1 MSDYADDFG
10 KFFAE
15 DLAAATAEPAP
26 PVEDVPAEEPEAA
39 APVEEPVV
47 AETPIVEEEA
57 PAAAEEPVAA
67 APVEDP
73 RQAEI
78 DALRAE
84 LAALRSEMAAPKAPV
99 EPPAPAPAAEPQRP
113 EASLRA
119 EQALKTY
126 AEEWPEQFAAIQAYH
141 TLAEER
147 TTAIVQEAFGRLAPF
162 VEKMA
167 QEKLFADLR
176 QMSDVRFDESAD
188 AVVKWVESQK
198 DPEIRNGYKAVLFPG
213 SPLRADAARIAEV
226 FRTYHAINRKDTPMP
241 APAAVVPAKEE
252 KKQEKQVLKE
262 VLKTMAPVASRPGAA
277 TTSEPD
283 PDDFEANF
291 AVFLKAA
298 SGAN

>member
-26 PVEDVPAEEPEAA
+26 PVEDVPAEEPE
-39 APVEEPVV
+39 
-47 AETPIVEEEA
+47 
-57 PAAAEEPVAA
+57 AA

-176 QMSDVRFDESAD
+176 QMSDVRFNESAD

-198 DPEIRNGYKAVLFPG
+198 DQEIRNGYKAVLFPG

-226 FRTYHAINRKDTPMP
+226 FRTYHAINRKDTPVP